1 MPHTFL
7 RNSTAWERMKEEVVR
22 LGGKDHGPTSGTTD
36 SHLWEIATSS
46 TAGAIVFLLTVV
58 MLVRHNFAKV
68 RAFLQSRGLIAA
80 PQANAELVEAPAGQ
94 QEGNQ
99 AGGRVRVPRNLT
111 DNEIIC
117 MREIAARAAR
127 AAESRIY
134 ENL

>member
-1 MPHTFL
+1 M
-7 RNSTAWERMKEEVVR
+7 REVDC
-22 LGGKDHGPTSGTTD
+22 LGGKDHGPTSGPTD

-46 TAGAIVFLLTVV
+46 TAGALVFLLTVV
-58 MLVRHNFAKV
+58 MLVRHYFAKV
-68 RAFLQSRGLIAA
+68 RAFLQSHGLIAA
-80 PQANAELVEAPAGQ
+80 PQANETVEAPAGQ
-94 QEGNQ
+94 RGCNQ
-99 AGGRVRVPRNLT
+99 AGGHVRVPRNLT